1 MMMAS
6 AVASRA
12 DVWLVSKVVVTAPML
27 VPARSARS
35 TDGPHGRT
43 ATAAGTAYAGKP
55 PLRKVE
61 ARVRRRHVNAVPL
74 FLTVFVACAVEAV
87 EALTIVLAAGLTR
100 GWRPALQGL
109 GAALAVLAVITAV
122 LGPALSLLPLSALRL
137 VVGALLAAFGLQWLR
152 KAILRYSG
160 YKDLHDETGI
170 YARETAAARAAAAG
184 GRGWVTDWYGFTLSF
199 KGVLLEG
206 LEVVFIAITFG
217 SSQRDVGTAA
227 LAAVAAAVVVAGAGL
242 AVRAPLARVPEN
254 TLKFAVGVMLT
265 SFGIFWGTE
274 GAGASW
280 PGNDAALLVV
290 VPAVAAAA
298 GLAAIV
304 LRRLRR
310 ASTAPA
316 SPAQTAPAGEAAR

>member
-1 MMMAS
+1 
-6 AVASRA
+6 
-12 DVWLVSKVVVTAPML
+12 
-27 VPARSARS
+27 
-35 TDGPHGRT
+35 
-43 ATAAGTAYAGKP
+43 
-55 PLRKVE
+55 
-61 ARVRRRHVNAVPL
+61 VNAVPL

-122 LGPALSLLPLSALRL
+122 LGPALSLLPLGALRL

-160 YKDLHDETGI
+160 YKDLHDETSI
-170 YARETAAARAAAAG
+170 YARETAAARAAAGG

-217 SSQRDVGTAA
+217 SSQRDVGI
-227 LAAVAAAVVVAGAGL
+227 AAVAAVAAVVVVAGAGL

-254 TLKFAVGVMLT
+254 TLKFAVGIMLT

-290 VPAVAAAA
+290 VPAVAAFA
-298 GLAAIV
+298 GLAAIM
-304 LRRLRR
+304 LRRLRQ
-310 ASTAPA
+310 ASTVPA

>member
-1 MMMAS
+1 MP
-6 AVASRA
+6 V
-12 DVWLVSKVVVTAPML
+12 
-27 VPARSARS
+27 
-35 TDGPHGRT
+35 
-43 ATAAGTAYAGKP
+43 
-55 PLRKVE
+55 
-61 ARVRRRHVNAVPL
+61 
-74 FLTVFVACAVEAV
+74 
-87 EALTIVLAAGLTR
+87 
-100 GWRPALQGL
+100 
-109 GAALAVLAVITAV
+109 
-122 LGPALSLLPLSALRL
+122 SALRFFFGGSVYVFL
-137 VVGALLAAFGLQWLR
+137 HDVLKFLHILQLALCVSGLDILFPLRRNFGIVDFAHAVFAAFGLQWLR

-170 YARETAAARAAAAG
+170 YARETAAAQAAAAG

-227 LAAVAAAVVVAGAGL
+227 LAAVAAAVVVAVAGL

-298 GLAAIV
+298 GLAAIM

>member
-1 MMMAS
+1 M
-6 AVASRA
+6 
-12 DVWLVSKVVVTAPML
+12 
-27 VPARSARS
+27 
-35 TDGPHGRT
+35 
-43 ATAAGTAYAGKP
+43 
-55 PLRKVE
+55 
-61 ARVRRRHVNAVPL
+61 NAVPL

-170 YARETAAARAAAAG
+170 YAKETAAAKAAAAG

-227 LAAVAAAVVVAGAGL
+227 LAAVTAAVVGSNLGVAGTVTGAANFAAL
-242 AVRAPLARVPEN
+242 MLLNPASKRAVASSSPAASRFAPLI
-254 TLKFAVGVMLT
+254 KF
-265 SFGIFWGTE
+265 TE
-274 GAGASW
+274 PS
-280 PGNDAALLVV
+280 
-290 VPAVAAAA
+290 
-298 GLAAIV
+298 
-304 LRRLRR
+304 
-310 ASTAPA
+310 S
-316 SPAQTAPAGEAAR
+316 S